1 MSSSLTVRGLDARA
15 VQSFYDIGLV
25 QNYCDGKILHVGH
38 SSLLSQR
45 VSSVLPNT
53 LSLLEACCNPGDP
66 ERCEAIQ
73 RACDRRTTGADDAI
87 ASFDAAL
94 TDIRLAPNV
103 YRSRPGSSCS
113 RISRSDSCIEQAN
126 HARVVFCRI
135 QKYVARGIH
144 FP

>member
-1 MSSSLTVRGLDARA
+1 M
-15 VQSFYDIGLV
+15 QSFYDIGLV
-25 QNYCDGKILHVGH
+25 KDYVDGKILHVGH
-38 SSLLSQR
+38 PSLLSQR

-53 LSLLEACCNPGDP
+53 LSLLEACYNPGEP
-66 ERCEAIQ
+66 QRCEAIQ
-73 RACDRRTTGADDAI
+73 RACGRRTTGADAAI
-87 ASFDAAL
+87 ASFDATL

-103 YRSRPGSSCS
+103 YRSRPGSICS
-113 RISRSDSCIEQAN
+113 RISRSDACIEQAN